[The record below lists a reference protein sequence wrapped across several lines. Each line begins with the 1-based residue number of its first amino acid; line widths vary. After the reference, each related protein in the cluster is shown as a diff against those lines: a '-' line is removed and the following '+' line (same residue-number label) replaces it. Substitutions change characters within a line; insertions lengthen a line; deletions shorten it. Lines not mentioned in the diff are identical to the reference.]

1 MTSTKLGTD
10 TLLPL
15 FLGYANLLGAEKTL
29 LKVHNDILINMN
41 SQHVTLLVSLYLSSA
56 FDNVDQKV
64 LLEEMKATIGI
75 RGSALYWFVSY
86 LTNRQQCLTIEQNL
100 SKSSTWVVA

>member
-1 MTSTKLGTD
+1 
-10 TLLPL
+10 
-15 FLGYANLLGAEKTL
+15 
-29 LKVHNDILINMN
+29 MN
-41 SQHVTLLVSLYLSSA
+41 TQHVTLLVSLYLSPA

-64 LLEEMKATIGI
+64 LLEEMKAATIGI